1 MSMTACCINCFSDI
15 AIKEK
20 INSLAEITRC
30 SHCGSARTNCTSPAN
45 LRDKLELFTYG
56 LEESPV
62 GYSFTEILTYH
73 YGIFTKNV
81 RSAADLIDE
90 IFSEQ
95 GYSNRQF
102 TFTFDILRHNQEW
115 EEFKQ
120 EIKHT
125 NRFFPQASI
134 YSTIFR
140 QATTAAGSIVLFQL
154 IEQLKTPIYPRENF
168 YRARISDSPL
178 KSDQMGSPP
187 ASIVSGGRANPVGVP
202 YLYLAENIE
211 TCINEVR
218 PTNSTKIYVSEAFPK
233 NELFLLDLTEPR
245 TACSAASFEEDQLEL
260 VLNLLNLLEIFSND
274 LSKPVRPENGHL
286 EYIPT
291 QFLCEFIKTEARL
304 DGIIFNSSFASGK
317 NYVVFDTDSFNIKAP
332 TEYTVMETSH
342 RTLPLYP
349 Q

>member
-1 MSMTACCINCFSDI
+1 MAACCINCFSDI

-20 INSLAEITRC
+20 INSLAALNRC
-30 SHCGSARTNCTSPAN
+30 SHCGCARTNCIQPEN
-45 LRDKLELFTYG
+45 LRDKLEVFTYG
-56 LEESPV
+56 LEEAV
-62 GYSFTEILTYH
+62 DGYSFAEILNDH
-73 YGIFTKNV
+73 YGIFSKDV
-81 RSAADLIDE
+81 RSVPGLIDE
-90 IFSEQ
+90 IFSEP
-95 GYSNRQF
+95 GFSNRRF

-115 EEFKQ
+115 EDFKQ

-134 YSTIFR
+134 YSTIFK
-140 QATTAAGSIVLFQL
+140 QATTASGSIVLFQL
-154 IEQLKTPIYPRENF
+154 IEQLKIPIYPRETF
-168 YRARISDSPL
+168 HRARISETPL
-178 KSDQMGSPP
+178 KSDCMGSPP
-187 ASIVSGGRANPVGVP
+187 AKLVSGGRANPVGVP

-218 PTNSTKIYVSEAFPK
+218 PTNSTKVYVSEASPK
-233 NELFLLDLTEPR
+233 RELHLLDLTEPR

-274 LSKPVRPENGHL
+274 LSKPVRPESGHL

-317 NYVVFDTDSFNIKAP
+317 NYVVFDTDSFNINDP

-342 RTLPLYP
+342 KTLPLFHK
-349 Q
+349 